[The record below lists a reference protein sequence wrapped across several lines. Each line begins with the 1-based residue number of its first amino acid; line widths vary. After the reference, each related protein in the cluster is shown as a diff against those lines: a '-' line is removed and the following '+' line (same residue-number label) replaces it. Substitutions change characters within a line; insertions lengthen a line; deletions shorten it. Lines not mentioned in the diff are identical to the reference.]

1 MNVLSIHSVSV
12 KTRAARRAVSISLFL
27 VFLPQFCGCYILL
40 SYTTA
45 FFAEAGSSLTPI
57 QSSILIC
64 IVQLSANFLTM
75 FLVDRLGRKILFT
88 FSGFGTGFGMFIL
101 ALHRLYKD
109 ELPESN
115 WVPMYGLSITIF
127 IASIGLIPVPFII
140 TIDIL
145 PPKVHYIEEKP
156 RSSSFS

>member
-1 MNVLSIHSVSV
+1 MDALIFGVVLV
-12 KTRAARRAVSISLFL
+12 KTRAARRAVSIAFFM
-27 VFLPQFCGCYILL
+27 VFFPQFCGCYILL

-64 IVQLSANFLTM
+64 IVQLSANLLTM
-75 FLVDRLGRKILFT
+75 FLIDRLGRKVLLTTSSIG
-88 FSGFGTGFGMFIL
+88 SGLGMLVL

-115 WVPMYGLSITIF
+115 WIPMYGLSITIF

-140 TIDIL
+140 TIDVL
-145 PPKVHYIEEKP
+145 PPKVSYIQKK
-156 RSSSFS
+156 S